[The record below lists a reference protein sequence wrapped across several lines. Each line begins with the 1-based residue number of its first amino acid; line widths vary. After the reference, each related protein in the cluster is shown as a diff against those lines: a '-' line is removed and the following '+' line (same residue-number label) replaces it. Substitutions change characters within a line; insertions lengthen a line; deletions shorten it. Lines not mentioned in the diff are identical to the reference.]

1 MMMNLPN
8 KLTMGRIVLI
18 PFIVVLLYLS
28 HLYAWMRV
36 AALILYILAAVTD
49 WADGHIARKYNL
61 VTNFGKIMD
70 PLADKLLVTA
80 PMLCLVEQGV
90 FPAWCA
96 MIIVAREFLI
106 TGLRVV
112 AAADGT
118 VIAATM
124 WGKVK
129 TTVQL
134 IVLGIAVCFPQ
145 IMLGSV
151 DLMQLLIYLATAITA
166 VSGIVYLAQNKN
178 VFH

>member
-1 MMMNLPN
+1 MNLPN

-18 PFIVVLLYLS
+18 PFIVILLYMS
-28 HLYAWMRV
+28 EIYAWMRV
-36 AALILYILAAVTD
+36 AALVLYILAAVTD

-96 MIIVAREFLI
+96 MLIIAREFMI

-134 IVLGIAVCFPQ
+134 IVLGIAVCFPVV
-145 IMLGSV
+145 MLGSV
-151 DLMQLLIYLATAITA
+151 DLVQILIYVATAIT
-166 VSGIVYLAQNKN
+166 VISGVVYLMQNRK

>member
-1 MMMNLPN
+1 MNLPN
-8 KLTMGRIVLI
+8 KLTMGRIILI
-18 PFIVVLLYLS
+18 PFIVVFLYMS
-28 HLYAWMRV
+28 HLYAWTRI
-36 AALILYILAAVTD
+36 AALILYIMAAVTD
-49 WADGHIARKYNL
+49 WADGYIARKYNL

-96 MIIVAREFLI
+96 MLIIAREFLI

-134 IVLGIAVCFPQ
+134 IVLGIAVCFPR
-145 IMLGSV
+145 IMVKSV
-151 DLMQLLIYLATAITA
+151 DVVSILIYITTA
-166 VSGIVYLAQNKN
+166 VTVISGVVYIAQNKK